1 VRQVLCPVLLG
12 RDRELAQLE
21 DALQAARIGRG
32 GLVVVSGEAGIGKSR
47 LAATLA
53 DRARSAGVAV
63 GTGRAVEGGSHALR
77 PFGEA
82 LNGVVREYGVPRD
95 ADLEAFRSLLS
106 LFVPEWARDGR
117 PTVEPGL
124 VLLEGIH
131 RLVRSLAKPHGL
143 LLVLEDLHWADSD
156 TLATVEY
163 LADNTGSARVL
174 CVCTERIGVPGNAQ
188 ECLARLVGRRAAV
201 RLSLPPLGDADV
213 AAMARAALP
222 AESVPTAVVAA
233 LRRRAEGVPF
243 LVEEML
249 SAYLA
254 AGGRPEGGADWWLAE
269 RVADAL
275 PPSLREL
282 VRERLYTQD
291 EPAREVVFAAAVLGR
306 TFEWPLLSAATGQRP
321 DAVLEALRTAV
332 GVHLLASGGGSGAGT
347 FGFRHALMREAVLA
361 ELLPPERAELSF
373 QVAEA
378 IEDHRPGLPGEWCDR
393 AAELREQAGDALGAC
408 RLLQESARRALR
420 RGALGSA
427 EASLRRARR
436 LAEGDYTLWMG
447 VYTLLCEVLARAGK
461 TVELVDL
468 TRALVAE
475 WEQTMRHAAT
485 SLARMLTAARRAKIH
500 LEAARAGL
508 VGGDFEL
515 VRQSLRNARTVASD
529 EGITLAQ
536 AESIEAAAA
545 FKQGH
550 LDRSAA
556 LAAAALGDGERLGL
570 SEVRHESLE
579 TLGRVALAR
588 GDVDRAAEHFGQLLR
603 LASEAGATVWRVR
616 AMAQLGAV
624 EARHR
629 GAAQVLEAARALAVE
644 AGAVSS
650 LANIDLDLGWHR
662 LGLAQLDEADGF
674 IDNAVDACE
683 RYGLPL
689 LPDALLARCAL
700 YALRGNEE
708 AMAAALDQAG
718 AESRLDVLVA
728 LRGES
733 EAVLAVVREEPA
745 KARAVLDRHRR

>member
-1 VRQVLCPVLLG
+1 
-12 RDRELAQLE
+12 
-21 DALQAARIGRG
+21 
-32 GLVVVSGEAGIGKSR
+32 
-47 LAATLA
+47 
-53 DRARSAGVAV
+53 
-63 GTGRAVEGGSHALR
+63 
-77 PFGEA
+77 
-82 LNGVVREYGVPRD
+82 
-95 ADLEAFRSLLS
+95 
-106 LFVPEWARDGR
+106 
-117 PTVEPGL
+117 
-124 VLLEGIH
+124 
-131 RLVRSLAKPHGL
+131 
-143 LLVLEDLHWADSD
+143 
-156 TLATVEY
+156 
-163 LADNTGSARVL
+163 
-174 CVCTERIGVPGNAQ
+174 
-188 ECLARLVGRRAAV
+188 
-201 RLSLPPLGDADV
+201 
-213 AAMARAALP
+213 
-222 AESVPTAVVAA
+222 
-233 LRRRAEGVPF
+233 
-243 LVEEML
+243 
-249 SAYLA
+249 
-254 AGGRPEGGADWWLAE
+254 
-269 RVADAL
+269 
-275 PPSLREL
+275 
-282 VRERLYTQD
+282 
-291 EPAREVVFAAAVLGR
+291 
-306 TFEWPLLSAATGQRP
+306 
-321 DAVLEALRTAV
+321 
-332 GVHLLASGGGSGAGT
+332 
-347 FGFRHALMREAVLA
+347 MREAVLA

-745 KARAVLDRHRR
+745 KARAVLDDIAGDSVRWPGGEPWFLGLRVLLGAAAGEAPPPEEPHGGPVTRAYHCYAEAIGRGRRGDVDAATAAVDRADALMPPGWRRHHARRVVAEAALADGWGDPAMWAKDALGFFDAHGFGRIADACKRLLRQAGVPTRRAGRGYAAVPAPLVRLGVTSREMDVLLLVGEGLSNSEIAERLFLSPRTVETHVKNLMRRCDTNRRAQLVAFAVRHIPHQVEPATGG